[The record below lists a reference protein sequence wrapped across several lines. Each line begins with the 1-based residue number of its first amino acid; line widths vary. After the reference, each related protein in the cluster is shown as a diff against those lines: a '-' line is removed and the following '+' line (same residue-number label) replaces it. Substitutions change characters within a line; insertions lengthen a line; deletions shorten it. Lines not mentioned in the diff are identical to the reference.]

1 MKRFKYSLNKLLN
14 MRLGLEKEASQ
25 KFTDIS
31 TRIKIIDDNIETLNE
46 LYKKN
51 AFATCTTRVDEIIRS
66 NYAYFLEN
74 SIRYNE
80 KEKEKMSKEYE
91 YRFEDYKKKKKD
103 RSILDKLKDKEYSEF
118 LHEQDKEEQDFLDEL
133 SLNIYYKDLNKED
146 EIEYFEDN
154 EDKKEEEENEDR

>member
-31 TRIKIIDDNIETLNE
+31 TRIKVINNNIETLNK

-51 AFATCTTRVDEIIRS
+51 SFSTCTTRVDEIIKN

-74 SIRYNE
+74 SILYN
-80 KEKEKMSKEYE
+80 KKQKEKMSKEYD
-91 YRFEDYKKKKKD
+91 YRFEDYKKKKQD
-103 RSILDKLKDKEYSEF
+103 RNVLDKLKDKEYKEF

-133 SLNIYYKDLNKED
+133 SLNMYYKDLHKLEDSDEKNEKERG
-146 EIEYFEDN
+146 EYEFED
-154 EDKKEEEENEDR
+154 R